1 MLLAIAIAVLIPQVH
16 AAPLTVRTE
25 DCRALTRHVPAKD
38 VEYKAGVDV
47 RGRKVAPADLD
58 SGYPNMVP
66 DEITLDIGVDLA
78 DRLGRR
84 QAREMARPPITAN
97 RPLLP
102 YTGTASIGEVTVR
115 GNEVFWNDQ
124 PLLPQEQAALAA
136 ACRSAGAIAEPPPS
150 KPEPPT
156 R

>member
-1 MLLAIAIAVLIPQVH
+1 MLLALAMLIASAQ
-16 AAPLTVRTE
+16 AEPLTIRTE

-66 DEITLDIGVDLA
+66 DEVTLDIGIDLA

-84 QAREMARPPITAN
+84 RAREVARPPITAN

-102 YTGTASIGEVTVR
+102 YTATASIGKLTVR
-115 GNEVFWNDQ
+115 GNDVFWNDQ
-124 PLLPQEQAALAA
+124 PLQPQEQAALAT
-136 ACRSAGAIAEPPPS
+136 ACRSAGAAADPPPP